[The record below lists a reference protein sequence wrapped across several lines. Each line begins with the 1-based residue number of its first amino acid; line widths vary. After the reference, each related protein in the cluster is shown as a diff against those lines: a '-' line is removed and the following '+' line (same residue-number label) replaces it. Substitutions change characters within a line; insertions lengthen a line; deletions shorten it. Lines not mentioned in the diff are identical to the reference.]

1 MIEMSVDFPSW
12 RCAHLRFPDL
22 IQVTNGLIYCTSVVI
37 LWIWFSLGAVA
48 TGSEVGGRFPLLKIY
63 HGQITFWP
71 WSILWL
77 LPALGGNGM
86 GKCINSCSLY
96 PLRSLLHSSV
106 LALRVRCWGHSI
118 MLILLF
124 PLRSVPVSV
133 IGDGKGGGVCH
144 TNLLHWECLK
154 RSTLYLCPFN
164 IYMKLLSKVTLWH
177 RVSCHQ

>member
-1 MIEMSVDFPSW
+1 MLREDFPFW

-22 IQVTNGLIYCTSVVI
+22 IQVTDGLIYISGHTLDLIFS
-37 LWIWFSLGAVA
+37 WSNGNRIWSWG
-48 TGSEVGGRFPLLKIY
+48 KISITLNL

-77 LPALGGNGM
+77 LPALGRNGM
-86 GKCINSCSLY
+86 GKCIHSCSLY
-96 PLRSLLHSSV
+96 PLRSILHSSV
-106 LALRVRCWGHSI
+106 LALTVRCWGHSI

-133 IGDGKGGGVCH
+133 MGDGKGGGVCL
-144 TNLLHWECLK
+144 TNLLDWECLK
-154 RSTLYLCPFN
+154 NSTLYLCPFN
-164 IYMKLLSKVTLWH
+164 IYMKLLDEVTLWH